1 MNPTKSLIK
10 FPDSFTK
17 EDNCSGQL
25 AVSSWQSAVGSWQLA
40 VGSWQ
45 LAVCALI
52 SFCGWVYES
61 EV

>member
-1 MNPTKSLIK
+1 MNPTKSLFK

-25 AVSSWQSAVGSWQLA
+25 AVSSWQSAVGSQQLA
-40 VGSWQ
+40 VGSRQ
-45 LAVCALI
+45 LAVCALV
-52 SFCGWVYES
+52 SFCGWVHES

>member
-25 AVSSWQSAVGSWQLA
+25 AVSSWQSAVGSQQLAVSSWQLA
-40 VGSWQ
+40 VGSLCVDILLWMG
-45 LAVCALI
+45 I
-52 SFCGWVYES
+52 
-61 EV
+61 

>member
-1 MNPTKSLIK
+1 MNPTKSLFK

-25 AVSSWQSAVGSWQLA
+25 AVSSWQSAVGSR
-40 VGSWQ
+40 Q
-45 LAVCALI
+45 LAVCALV
-52 SFCGWVYES
+52 SFCGWVHES